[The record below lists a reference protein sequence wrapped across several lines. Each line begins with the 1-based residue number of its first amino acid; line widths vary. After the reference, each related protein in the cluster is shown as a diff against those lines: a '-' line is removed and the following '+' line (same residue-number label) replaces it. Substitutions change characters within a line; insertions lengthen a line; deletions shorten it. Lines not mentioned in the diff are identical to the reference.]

1 MVKALVIDDEPAT
14 TELLRLILTPHG
26 FDVTSAHSGE
36 EGIRLAR
43 EKAPDVIILDLMMPG
58 MNGWDVC
65 RTLRTFYQSPI
76 LVLSALDSPGHVA
89 AALDAG
95 ADDYLVKPASSGLL
109 IARLNM
115 LLRRANGKAAPG
127 PAQISTRPVS
137 S

>member
-26 FDVTSAHSGE
+26 FEVTSAHSGE

-43 EKAPDVIILDLMMPG
+43 EKAPDVIILDLMMPR
-58 MNGWDVC
+58 MNGWEVC

-127 PAQISTRPVS
+127 PAQVSTRPVS